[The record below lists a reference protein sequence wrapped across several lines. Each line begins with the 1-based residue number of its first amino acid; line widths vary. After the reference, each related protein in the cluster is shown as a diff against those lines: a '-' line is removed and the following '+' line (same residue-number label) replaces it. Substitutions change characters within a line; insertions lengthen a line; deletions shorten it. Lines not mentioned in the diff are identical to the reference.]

1 MTLKFLTTAVL
12 AFVTFGAP
20 LALAQTE
27 TPAVQL
33 FQADESCAA
42 TSATQDQDQVIV
54 EAAMTALNQGGY
66 AGLRGHLDALR
77 GVADRTPACYPEV
90 SRRGDVVIMR
100 NEPDQARILAQL
112 ITAAVDGRNTSILV
126 QPNTYPLALLV
137 LGSNDVEH
145 RRYDQAMAWLDRG
158 LALQPNN
165 QYLNFEKVAAYM
177 GLRRYQDAATL
188 LRGLIDNPA
197 LELTLDRGR
206 AYRNLGVVLI
216 DLNRLDEAEAALNES
231 IRLEPNN
238 PGARGELEYIAGL
251 RRGEGQRELQLQAPA
266 AQPQTPTE

>member
-1 MTLKFLTTAVL
+1 MTLKFLL
-12 AFVTFGAP
+12 AATLTFATLSAP
-20 LALAQTE
+20 CAAAQTAAP
-27 TPAVQL
+27 TIQ
-33 FQADESCAA
+33 FFRADESCTA
-42 TSATQDQDQVIV
+42 TSATQDQDQAIV
-54 EAAMTALNQGGY
+54 EAAMTALNRGGY
-66 AGLRGHLDALR
+66 GGLREHLEPLR
-77 GVADRTPACYPEV
+77 GVADRTPACYPEM
-90 SRRGDVVIMR
+90 SRRGDVVTLR
-100 NEPDQARILAQL
+100 NEPDQALILAVL
-112 ITAAVDGRNTSILV
+112 ATAAVENRATSVDV

-145 RRYDQAMAWLDRG
+145 RRYDQAIAWLDRG

-188 LRGLIDNPA
+188 LQALIDNPV

-231 IRLEPNN
+231 IRREPNN

>member
-1 MTLKFLTTAVL
+1 MNLKFLITSAL
-12 AFVTFGAP
+12 AFVTLGAP
-20 LALAQTE
+20 LAAAQTE
-27 TPAVQL
+27 TPAIQL
-33 FQADESCAA
+33 FEPDESCAV
-42 TSATQDQDQVIV
+42 TSPTEDQDQAIV
-54 EAAMTALNQGGY
+54 EAAMTALNQRGY
-66 AGLRGHLDALR
+66 GGLRGHLEALR
-77 GVADRTPACYPEV
+77 GVADRAPVCYPEV

-100 NEPDQARILAQL
+100 NEPDQARILLQL
-112 ITAAVDGRNTSILV
+112 ITAAVGNRNTSIDV

-145 RRYDQAMAWLDRG
+145 RRYDQAITWLDRG

-188 LRGLIDNPA
+188 LQWLIDNPV
-197 LELTLDRGR
+197 LELTLDRDR

-266 AQPQTPTE
+266 SQPQAPTE